1 MYSDTSYYGGQGG
14 YSTTGYPEDDPWWQ
28 DLWDQAGRWLQG
40 EYPKPLP
47 PPLPF
52 TVSEVR
58 GMLQAQPTIRSG
70 IRNKIQ
76 GQGHTHLYLGRQP
89 TAADLDNVQ
98 TLAELAL
105 WFANGTGDDLSRGEH
120 EIRNLVIQG
129 MQLEGYG
136 TGTGGGG
143 TGGGSGGGGGGY
155 PNVPPPTL
163 ESGGVALLLA
173 AGVGAYLLTR
183 DN

>member
-1 MYSDTSYYGGQGG
+1 LYSDTSYYGGQ
-14 YSTTGYPEDDPWWQ
+14 YPEEDPWWE
-28 DLWDQAGRWLQG
+28 DLWDVAGRLIQG

-52 TVSEVR
+52 TVSQVR
-58 GMLQAQPTIRSG
+58 AMLQAQPTIRSA
-70 IRNKIQ
+70 IRSKIQ

-129 MQLEGYG
+129 MQNEGQ
-136 TGTGGGG
+136 TT
-143 TGGGSGGGGGGY
+143 GGGGGGGGPWTP
-155 PNVPPPTL
+155 PNIPGPTL

-183 DN
+183 DQ

>member
-1 MYSDTSYYGGQGG
+1 MYTEDTSYFGDGGGGG
-14 YSTTGYPEDDPWWQ
+14 YSTTGYVEDDPWWE
-28 DLWDQAGRWLQG
+28 DLWNVAGRLIQG

-52 TVSEVR
+52 TVAQVR
-58 GMLQAQPTIRSG
+58 AMLQNQPTIRTA
-70 IRNKIQ
+70 IRSKIQ

-105 WFANGTGDDLSRGEH
+105 WFGNGTGDDLSRGEH
-120 EIRNLVIQG
+120 EIRNLLIQG
-129 MQLEGYG
+129 MQAEGAA
-136 TGTGGGG
+136 TG
-143 TGGGSGGGGGGY
+143 GGGSGGGWTGGGV
-155 PNVPPPTL
+155 PNIPGPTV
-163 ESGGVALLLA
+163 EAGGMALLLA

-183 DN
+183 KG